1 MISIRR
7 YLNAEAKN
15 QSSDPEPGLPITGDL
30 CAFARAVLDQI
41 NQFVLTADAGESLRS
56 QLLQVRDSLRPN
68 LKPDEAARAAASVSS
83 TLAAHHA
90 SSKRAAGEQI
100 IEAQHVFSM
109 LNEALVVL
117 ADGND
122 RAISRLG
129 TIQESLQRTTT
140 MRDMSALRASLA
152 DTVEFIKVES
162 VQARESA
169 AQEMQRFDRAVNS
182 AREILG
188 STRLEF
194 AGRPEG
200 VSRISDSM
208 KNLALGEAVYLVAYL
223 CDRLHAVTQRYGPGV
238 ADELMSRLVKERV
251 RPVMPGNTMYRW
263 TPRSLVA
270 VFSRPRDPEK
280 VRNEVASLNR
290 TPLVHRIALGG
301 RTAVLTLSPSHL
313 VVEGVSGPA
322 SFLVDQVDKFTLAV
336 A

>member
-7 YLNAEAKN
+7 YLNPEERR
-15 QSSDPEPGLPITGDL
+15 QSADPEPDSQVAGDL
-30 CAFARAVLDQI
+30 CGLARAVLDQI
-41 NQFVLTADAGESLRS
+41 NRFVLTGDASESLRS
-56 QLLQVRDSLRPN
+56 QLLQVKDSLRPN
-68 LKPDEAARAAASVSS
+68 LRPEEAARAAESVSS
-83 TLAAHHA
+83 TLAAHHS

-100 IEAQHVFSM
+100 IEAQHIFSM

-140 MRDMSALRASLA
+140 MRDMSALRTSLA
-152 DTVEFIKVES
+152 DTVEFIKAES
-162 VQARESA
+162 VQAREAA
-169 AQEMQRFDRAVNS
+169 AQELDRFERAVNS
-182 AREILG
+182 AREFLG
-188 STRLEF
+188 NTPLEI

-200 VSRISDSM
+200 VSCISDSM

-223 CDRLHAVTQRYGPGV
+223 CDRLHAITQRYGPGV
-238 ADELMSRLVKERV
+238 ADEMTFRLIKERV
-251 RPVMPGNTMYRW
+251 RPVMPENTIYRW

-270 VFSRPRDPEK
+270 VFSRPRDADK

-313 VVEGVSGPA
+313 VVEGASGPA
-322 SFLVDQVDKFTLAV
+322 SPLIDQVDKFTLA